1 MFIKISDTSGLVTTT
16 VLNTKISEVK
26 DRIPDHSK
34 YITTQELNKLT
45 AENVAARLTQANLVN
60 KTDFDNKLIRFN
72 RKYTSS
78 KTKYLKVLG
87 KLNSLPAK
95 DYDLISDR
103 MYFTSNGGSQN
114 TFVSQPTID
123 N

>member
-114 TFVSQPTID
+114 TFVSQPIID

>member
-78 KTKYLKVLG
+78 KTKYLKALG

>member
-26 DRIPDHSK
+26 DRVPDHSK

-95 DYDLISDR
+95 YYDLISDR

>member
-26 DRIPDHSK
+26 DRVPDHSK

>member
-95 DYDLISDR
+95 YYDLISDR

>member
-16 VLNTKISEVK
+16 ALNTKISEVK
-26 DRIPDHSK
+26 DRVPDHSK

>member
-26 DRIPDHSK
+26 DRIPGHSK

>member
-26 DRIPDHSK
+26 DRVPDHSK

-78 KTKYLKVLG
+78 KTKYLKVIG

>member
-78 KTKYLKVLG
+78 KTKYLKVIG

>member
-26 DRIPDHSK
+26 DRVPDHSK

-60 KTDFDNKLIRFN
+60 KTDFDNKLIRLN

>member
-72 RKYTSS
+72 REYTSS

>member
-16 VLNTKISEVK
+16 ALNTKISEVK
-26 DRIPDHSK
+26 DRVPDHSK

-78 KTKYLKVLG
+78 KTKYLKVIG

>member
-26 DRIPDHSK
+26 DRIPGHSK

-60 KTDFDNKLIRFN
+60 KTDFDNKLTRFN

>member
-95 DYDLISDR
+95 DYDLISGR

>member
-1 MFIKISDTSGLVTTT
+1 MFIKISDTSGLVTTA

-26 DRIPDHSK
+26 DRVPDHSK

>member
-60 KTDFDNKLIRFN
+60 KTDFDNKLTRFN